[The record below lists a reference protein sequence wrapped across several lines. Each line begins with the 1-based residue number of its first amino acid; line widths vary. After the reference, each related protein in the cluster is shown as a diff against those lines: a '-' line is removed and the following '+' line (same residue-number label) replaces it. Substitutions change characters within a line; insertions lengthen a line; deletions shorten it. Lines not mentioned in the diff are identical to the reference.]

1 MNDFLYNNYTVLYRL
16 FIAIS
21 VLTGLLYYKKYKHT
35 NVKYFIWFLIYIL
48 SFEILA
54 GYTKLLDQQESLY
67 DVKMFLKG
75 TLFERNYWVYNL
87 FWGVLSTL
95 FISFYY
101 LKVLKS
107 KKNSIVVKYATY
119 IFMLFSISYVIFN
132 IDDFFFSIVIPVK
145 IAAVSVIF
153 LCVMFYF
160 IEILNG
166 DKILTFYRSFNFYVS
181 AALLIWWL
189 VTTPVMFYQ
198 IYFSTADWN
207 FVFLRWQIFL
217 FANLFMYSIFT
228 VAFIYSKPENE

>member
-1 MNDFLYNNYTVLYRL
+1 MNDFLLNNYSFLYRL
-16 FIAIS
+16 FIGIS

-35 NVKYFIWFLIYIL
+35 NVKYFIWFLIYIFC
-48 SFEILA
+48 FEMIA
-54 GYTKLLDQQESLY
+54 GYTDLVAQQASLY

-75 TLFERNYWVYNL
+75 TRFETNYWVYNL
-87 FWGVLSTL
+87 FWRILATL

-107 KKNSIVVKYATY
+107 KVNSLVVKYAAS
-119 IFMLFSISYVIFN
+119 IFVLFSVIYVMFN
-132 IDDFFFSIVIPVK
+132 IDDFFNGIIIPVK

-207 FVFLRWQIFL
+207 FIFLRWQIFL

-228 VAFIYSKPENE
+228 FALIFSIPEDE